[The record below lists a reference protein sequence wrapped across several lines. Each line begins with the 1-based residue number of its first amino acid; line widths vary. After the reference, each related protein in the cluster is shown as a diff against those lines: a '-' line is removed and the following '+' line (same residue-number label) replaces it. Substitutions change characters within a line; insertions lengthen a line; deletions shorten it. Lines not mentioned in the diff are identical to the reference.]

1 MALLIIFLTRR
12 RTSVARASL
21 SLLQKMEMREESV
34 GAAKNANAEDRRSD
48 EPCFQVG
55 VGAELYNCRFSL
67 RIISSF
73 TNQPTH
79 TLSLQSVINFNR
91 AIEFELTSYS

>member
-1 MALLIIFLTRR
+1 MACKIGSEKDDTNDFTERARRKGEKIALLIIFLTRR

-48 EPCFQVG
+48 E
-55 VGAELYNCRFSL
+55 
-67 RIISSF
+67 SS
-73 TNQPTH
+73 
-79 TLSLQSVINFNR
+79 
-91 AIEFELTSYS
+91 

>member
-1 MALLIIFLTRR
+1 
-12 RTSVARASL
+12 
-21 SLLQKMEMREESV
+21 MEMREESV

-48 EPCFQVG
+48 EPCLQVG

-73 TNQPTH
+73 TNQPTQI
-79 TLSLQSVINFNR
+79 SLQLVINFNR
-91 AIEFELTSYS
+91 ANEFELTSYN